1 MAVSSDYARS
11 HLGRL
16 VPRDFVAYS
25 VTMNQVAHR
34 SLAKHL
40 LAAFAGVW
48 LYAALLP
55 CVLADAAPRCDQCPP
70 AHSTHGDTDPCA
82 GSQTDCSLPDVQPIS
97 FDWLAG
103 TKTATVL
110 LATLPIANDACNI
123 APRRHTKN
131 AVSRAPPPLALRPA
145 VLLI

>member
-1 MAVSSDYARS
+1 MNRNAR
-11 HLGRL
+11 
-16 VPRDFVAYS
+16 
-25 VTMNQVAHR
+25 R
-34 SLAKHL
+34 SLAAYL

-55 CVLADAAPRCDQCPP
+55 CVLASTAPRCDECPP
-70 AHSTHGDTDPCA
+70 AHSTHSDTDPCA

-97 FDWLAG
+97 LDGLAG

-110 LATLPIANDACNI
+110 VATLPIANDACNI
-123 APRRHTKN
+123 APRRHAEN

>member
-1 MAVSSDYARS
+1 MKR
-11 HLGRL
+11 
-16 VPRDFVAYS
+16 
-25 VTMNQVAHR
+25 VAHR

-55 CVLADAAPRCDQCPP
+55 CVLADTAPRCDECPP
-70 AHSTHGDTDPCA
+70 AHSADDVDVCA
-82 GSQTDCSLPDVQPIS
+82 GTQADCSLPDVQPIS

-103 TKTATVL
+103 TKPATAL
-110 LATLPIANDACNI
+110 LATLPITNHASDI
-123 APRRHTKN
+123 APRRHAAN
-131 AVSRAPPPLALRPA
+131 AIGRAPPPLAQRPA

>member
-1 MAVSSDYARS
+1 MAMRSNYARS
-11 HLGRL
+11 QVGRL
-16 VPRDFVAYS
+16 VPRDFLAYS
-25 VTMNQVAHR
+25 VNMNRVAHR

-55 CVLADAAPRCDQCPP
+55 CVLADSVPRCDQCPP
-70 AHSTHGDTDPCA
+70 AHSMHGDTDPCA
-82 GSQTDCSLPDVQPIS
+82 GSQADCSLPDVQPIS
-97 FDWLAG
+97 LDGLAG

-110 LATLPIANDACNI
+110 VATLPIATDACNI
-123 APRRHTKN
+123 APRRHAEN